1 MQAQEATS
9 AFTAGKIELAFAS
22 FEGNDVILKF
32 VLAIP
37 CLLEL
42 SSIHTRKREI
52 TYSIIKQTR

>member
-9 AFTAGKIELAFAS
+9 AFTGGEIELAFAS

-37 CLLEL
+37 CLEL